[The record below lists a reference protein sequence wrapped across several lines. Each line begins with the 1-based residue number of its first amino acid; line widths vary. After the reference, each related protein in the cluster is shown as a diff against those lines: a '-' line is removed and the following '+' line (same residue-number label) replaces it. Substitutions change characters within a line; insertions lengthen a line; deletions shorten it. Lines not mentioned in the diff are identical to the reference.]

1 MKLKGK
7 VAIVTGAGYGIGRAI
22 ALSLAKEGADIVVDD
37 INAETG
43 KSVAEEIKAA
53 GHKALFIKAD
63 VSKSKEVDE
72 LVKTSLHKLGK
83 IDILVNNAGGSAR
96 EKCSEFRESTEE
108 VWDFVLGR
116 NLMGVLNCTRA
127 VINHMIQRRD
137 GKIVNIASITGVSGG
152 AGQADYSSSKAG
164 IIGFTKALAK
174 EVGIYGI
181 NVNCVSPG
189 VIFKTAATEQ
199 VSKEVVDRYLSK
211 QVLKRQGEPQDIAN
225 AVAFLVSDEASFITG
240 HNLLVCGGVG
250 IA

>member
-1 MKLKGK
+1 MKLKGQ

-22 ALSLAKEGADIVVDD
+22 ALSLAKEGADVVVDD

-96 EKCSEFRESTEE
+96 ERCSEFRDSTEE

-127 VINHMIQRRD
+127 VINHMIQRQG

-174 EVGIYGI
+174 EVGSYGI

-199 VSKEVVDRYLSK
+199 VSEEVVDRYLSK
-211 QVLKRQGEPQDIAN
+211 QVLKRRGEPQDIAN
-225 AVAFLVSDEASFITG
+225 AVAFLVSEEAGFITG